1 MEYRIPKII
10 HQTFYTHILP
20 PEIVRVI
27 IKNKKLCPD
36 YKFIFYNDN
45 DCEQFIKKNFEEKI
59 YNAYMRINDCY
70 GAMKSDFF
78 RYCILYKVGGVYLDI
93 KSCLYA
99 PLDKIINKDDIC
111 ILDIARN
118 DLEPWRKNN
127 PTFEQWLLIFAPNHP
142 YLLEMI
148 NNMVEYIETKWEPV
162 IPGISNPTS
171 KQKILNVTGP
181 DAFTKAINKIVNEKG
196 QLHRNINYTNFF
208 KRCNTNY
215 HKMYIKGKKHYSA
228 YNAPLYK

>member
-20 PEIVRVI
+20 PDIVSVI

-59 YNAYMRINDCY
+59 YNAYMRINNCY

-99 PLDKIINKDDIC
+99 PLDKIINKNDIC
-111 ILDIARN
+111 ILDVPRN
-118 DLEPWRKNN
+118 DLEPWRKNS

-148 NNMVEYIETKWEPV
+148 NNMVEYIETRWEPI
-162 IPGISNPTS
+162 IPDISNPNS
-171 KQKILNVTGP
+171 KQKILYVTGP
-181 DAFTKAINKIVNEKG
+181 DAFTKAINKVVNENG
-196 QLHRNINYTNFF
+196 QLHRNVNYEKFF

-215 HKMYIKGKKHYSA
+215 HKMYINGKKHYSV
-228 YNAPLYK
+228 YNEPLYK